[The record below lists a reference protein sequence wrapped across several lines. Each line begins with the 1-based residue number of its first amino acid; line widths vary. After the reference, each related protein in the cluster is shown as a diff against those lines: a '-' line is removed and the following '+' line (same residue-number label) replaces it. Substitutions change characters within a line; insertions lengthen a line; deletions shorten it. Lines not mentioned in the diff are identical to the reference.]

1 MIRRMKESNLPPY
14 RRIVTGHS
22 PEGRAVIRSD
32 GSFQTEVIASGDAA
46 FSLVWT
52 APRLPVDNDD
62 PVDGRERDVGLTL
75 NSGTVIRIVDMLPGG
90 TSPMH
95 RTNSL
100 DYGIVLSG
108 EVELELD
115 DGVKTL
121 AGPGTIIIQRGTI
134 HRWTNPSRTT
144 PCRIVF
150 ALVEAH
156 PVRINGR
163 PLAEMKPEDV
173 HD

>member
-1 MIRRMKESNLPPY
+1 MSHASPPY
-14 RRIVTGHS
+14 RRLVTGHDAS
-22 PEGRAVIRSD
+22 GRAVFKSD
-32 GSFQTEVIASGDAA
+32 ESFTPQVIATGDAA

-52 APRLPVDNDD
+52 APTLPVDNDD
-62 PVDGRERDVGLTL
+62 ETDGRARDVGLTL
-75 NSGTVIRIVDMLPGG
+75 HGGSVIRVVDMLPGG

-115 DGVKTL
+115 DGVKKT
-121 AGPGTIIIQRGTI
+121 AGPGTIIVQRGTI
-134 HRWTNPSRTT
+134 HLWRNAGTT

-150 ALVEAH
+150 VLTEATPAHVHGRALDE
-156 PVRINGR
+156 I
-163 PLAEMKPEDV
+163 KP
-173 HD
+173 